1 MEFDK
6 NILTKK
12 RGMSMRNNRL
22 FLLVVLSIVVT
33 CFLSIGSLSAI
44 AAEKPIRWKIQSA
57 FPRGDL
63 SMELLKDF
71 AKFAKEKSNG
81 KLLISV
87 FADPEIVPGEQ
98 LFEATKRGTLDMLQ
112 AVAAMWAGIVPIGE
126 VEFGLPYAYN
136 IPGDKNI
143 VESGA
148 MVRKFFLESGFA
160 KLLREEYGKQ
170 GLYWLDMHSYGKL
183 VTLSTEPIINCS
195 DLKGKKIRV
204 EGSWSKYYDML
215 GARGTYISGMEAY
228 MGLKLGTID
237 ASQWDISAITGLN
250 WYEVAPYWI
259 IGGQNDVVPGHIL
272 VNMESY
278 NALSDNL
285 KKVLK
290 DAAEYYYNTL
300 LKVYVKEMD
309 KADALVKSGKIKMS
323 VLSDDCEKAH
333 EKAAYTLWDEIGNRD
348 AAAAKGI
355 ELIKK
360 WRKGL

>member
-1 MEFDK
+1 M
-6 NILTKK
+6 
-12 RGMSMRNNRL
+12 RGNKL
-22 FLLVVLSIVVT
+22 FLVIVLSIILAG
-33 CFLSIGSLSAI
+33 FLSIGSLSAV
-44 AAEKPIRWKIQSA
+44 AAEKTHRWKIQSA
-57 FPRGDL
+57 WPRGDL

-71 AKFAKEKSNG
+71 AKFVKEKSNR

-98 LFEATKRGTLDMLQ
+98 LFEATKKGTLDMVQ
-112 AVAAMWAGIVPIGE
+112 AVGAMWAGIVPVGE
-126 VEFGLPYAYN
+126 VEFGLPFAYN
-136 IPGDKNI
+136 IPGNKNI

-148 MVRKFFLESGFA
+148 IVRKFFLESGFA
-160 KLLREEYGKQ
+160 EVLRKEYGKQ
-170 GLYWLDMHSYGKL
+170 GLYWLDMHSYGKI
-183 VTLSTEPIINCS
+183 VTLSTEPITNCS

-250 WYEVAPYWI
+250 WHEVAPYWLL
-259 IGGQNDVVPGHIL
+259 GGQNDVVPGHIL

-285 KKVLK
+285 KTVLK
-290 DAAEYYYNTL
+290 DAAEYYYHKL
-300 LKVYVKEMD
+300 LEIYVTEMK
-309 KADALVKSGKIKMS
+309 KADDLVKSGKIK
-323 VLSDDCEKAH
+323 LSPLTADCEKEH